1 VLHGFPE
8 SSYSFHKVADGLAR
22 RFRQVVLFDMPGYG
36 LSDKPE
42 QGYGYSLLEQADA
55 ALQLWRH
62 LGVRGGHLLAHDM
75 GDSVATELAARQVNG
90 TLPAG
95 FEDFRSFTFT
105 NGSMVLN
112 LARLRVSQRLLLS
125 RAGPWLSRLFNFRT
139 FCQQVRSAHGTTG
152 LDEQDLQRMWENL
165 CLQGGRRKNH
175 LTIRYI
181 GDRRRFETSRWLP
194 ALAQTTVPIHLCWG
208 DADAVAR
215 VEMAR
220 YLKEEVCKAAVL
232 TTMPGVGHFCQL
244 SNPETWLERTGAF
257 FDRIRPGVQAQAN

>member
-1 VLHGFPE
+1 M
-8 SSYSFHKVADGLAR
+8 ADELAR
-22 RFRQVVLFDMPGYG
+22 RFRQIVLFDMPGYG

-42 QGYGYSLLEQADA
+42 RGYGYSLLEQADA
-55 ALQLWRH
+55 ALQVWRH

-95 FEDFRSFTFT
+95 LGGWHSFTFT
-105 NGSMVLN
+105 NGSMVLK
-112 LARLRVSQRLLLS
+112 LARLRTSQRLLLS

-139 FCQQVRSAHGTTG
+139 FCQQVRSAHGTNG
-152 LDEQDLQRMWENL
+152 LDDQDLLGMWENL
-165 CLQGGRRKNH
+165 CLQDGQRKNH

-181 GDRRRFETSRWLP
+181 EDRKRFETSRWLP

-215 VEMAR
+215 VAMAH
-220 YLKEEVCKAAVL
+220 YLKAQVCTDAAL
-232 TTMPGVGHFCQL
+232 SLMSGVGHFCQL
-244 SNPETWLERTGAF
+244 SDPATWLDTTGAF
-257 FDRIRPGVQAQAN
+257 FARL